1 MKLITAIFWNK
12 IDHRLRAAW
21 RILIQT
27 ILFYLG
33 TVLVGVI
40 AGLGMLLA
48 VMAEKG
54 ISFQNMD
61 SAAQH
66 LSEIMASSPWFTLVS
81 MGGSLLIMIL
91 TMLFASRL
99 LDHRP
104 LADFGFHF
112 NKAWW
117 ADFGFGLA
125 LGAILMIL
133 IFLAELA
140 FGWISITGYMQTYD
154 PQANFGTAV
163 LISLFVFICVGFYEE
178 MLSRGYHLRN
188 LAEGLNI
195 KKWSSISALVIA
207 WIISSSIFGMM
218 HLGNPNASLISTIN
232 LVVAGMFLGLGYV
245 LTGELALPIGLH
257 ITWNFFQGIVFGFP
271 VSGTSNAASFIVIN
285 QGGSDIMTGGA
296 FGPEAGIVGLV
307 AMLLGS
313 LFIWL
318 WVRYRKGKA
327 EFQTRLA
334 DYQPPAKPDDSFA
347 TVEVVSQTDVS
358 PAESSH

>member
-1 MKLITAIFWNK
+1 MNFIKAIFWNK
-12 IDHRLRAAW
+12 VDRRLRAVW

-40 AGLGMLLA
+40 AGLGMLLGI
-48 VMAEKG
+48 MAEKG
-54 ISFQNMD
+54 MALENLD
-61 SAAQH
+61 AAAQH
-66 LSEIMASSPWFTLVS
+66 LSGIMASSPWFTLVS
-81 MGGSLLIMIL
+81 MGGSLLVMIL
-91 TMLFASRL
+91 SLLFAARV

-125 LGAILMIL
+125 LGAVLMIL
-133 IFLAELA
+133 IFLTELA
-140 FGWISITGYMQTYD
+140 FGWISITGYMQTYA
-154 PQANFGTAV
+154 PQTSFGISV

-195 KKWSSISALVIA
+195 KKWSSISSLVIA

-218 HLGNPNASLISTIN
+218 HLGNPNASLISTVN
-232 LVVAGMFLGLGYV
+232 LVVAGMFLGLGYA

-271 VSGTSNAASFIVIN
+271 VSGTSNMASFIAIN

-296 FGPEAGIVGLV
+296 FGPEAGIVGLA

-318 WVRYRKGKA
+318 WVRFRKGKA

-334 DYQPPAKPDDSFA
+334 DYQPPAKPDDSPA
-347 TVEVVSQTDVS
+347 SADLTPQPEV
-358 PAESSH
+358 PLIEG

>member
-1 MKLITAIFWNK
+1 MNFIKAIFWNK
-12 IDHRLRAAW
+12 VDRRLRAAW

-54 ISFQNMD
+54 ISLDNMG

-66 LSEIMASSPWFTLVS
+66 LSEIMASSPWFMLIS
-81 MGGSLLIMIL
+81 MGGSFLVMFLAL
-91 TMLFASRL
+91 LFAARV

-125 LGAILMIL
+125 LGAVLLTL

-154 PQANFGTAV
+154 PQASFGIAV
-163 LISLFVFICVGFYEE
+163 LVSLLSFICVGFYEE

-218 HLGNPNASLISTIN
+218 HLGNPNASLISTVN

-271 VSGTSNAASFIVIN
+271 VSGTSNMASFIVIN
-285 QGGSDIMTGGA
+285 QGGSDIITGGA
-296 FGPEAGIVGLV
+296 FGPEAGVVGLV

-313 LFIWL
+313 LLIWL
-318 WVRYRKGKA
+318 WVRFRKGSA
-327 EFQTRLA
+327 AFQTRLA
-334 DYQPPAKPDDSFA
+334 DYQPPAKPDDSPTSA
-347 TVEVVSQTDVS
+347 DLTPQPEVPSI
-358 PAESSH
+358 EG